1 MNDPDAA
8 EALVD
13 DDRTAA
19 DLDDRTLRLNE
30 AAIGDVRS
38 EVSAAVSEIDGA
50 LDRLREVLDSRLGE
64 LRLPDNPIEGGAL

>member
-13 DDRTAA
+13 DDLTAV
-19 DLDDRTLRLNE
+19 DDRTLRLNE
-30 AAIGDVRS
+30 AAIGDVRR

-64 LRLPDNPIEGGAL
+64 LRLPDNPIEGGAV